1 MPEISTPI
9 RSALR
14 WWIFA
19 VILVADILDLLS
31 TTVTNIAAPS
41 VVRDLHAPVSLTPW
55 LGSTYALALG
65 SILVVGGRIGDR
77 YGYRRSFLLGIAGFG
92 AASLLCALAWD
103 SASIIGARLLQ
114 GAFGALLIPQGF
126 SILLRAFPRTELGR
140 VFGLFGPLMAVGS
153 ISGPVVAG
161 LLIEADPLGLG
172 WRGVFAANL
181 LLALVVLL
189 IAARVLPAD
198 RGRRAVAID
207 PLATLLL
214 MLGVLGMLGGLI
226 QSADG
231 GWTPLPVFAIVA
243 GLALLALFSRHQ
255 LRGGNPLLAPALFRN
270 RGFVAGL
277 LVSSLFFAAVAGLLY
292 VTSLYLQSGLRLAP
306 LRTSEIMLPL
316 SVGIIIASF
325 SARGAIVRLGRRLVT
340 VGLALTGTGVLG
352 YLAIVGAKAPAWLF
366 TVPLFLCGLG
376 MGCCFGS
383 LFAVTL
389 GDVDEE
395 QTGSASGTLNAVQQI
410 VNAVGSA
417 VVSTLFLTVGA
428 VHGARSGLLLTLLGV
443 LGVIVLCG
451 LCLPLLPRAAAAD
464 HH

>member
-1 MPEISTPI
+1 MPENSTTI

-31 TTVTNIAAPS
+31 TTVTAIAAPS
-41 VVRDLHAPVSLTPW
+41 VVRDLDAPVSLTPW

-77 YGYRRSFLLGIAGFG
+77 YGYRRSFLVGIAGFG

-103 SASIIGARLLQ
+103 PASIIGARLLQ

-161 LLIEADPLGLG
+161 LLIQADPLGLG

-181 LLALVVLL
+181 VLALVVLL

-198 RGRRAVAID
+198 HERRAVAID
-207 PLATLLL
+207 PLAALLL
-214 MLGVLGMLGGLI
+214 MLGVLGVLGGLI

-231 GWTPLPVFAIVA
+231 GWTPLPCSAIVVGA
-243 GLALLALFSRHQ
+243 ALLALFTRRQ
-255 LRGGNPLLAPALFRN
+255 IRGGNPLLAPALFRN

-277 LVSSLFFAAVAGLLY
+277 LVASLFFAAVAGLLY
-292 VTSLYLQSGLRLAP
+292 VTSLYLQTGLRLAP
-306 LRTSEIMLPL
+306 LWTSEIMAPL

-325 SARGAIVRLGRRLVT
+325 SARGAIARLGRRLVT
-340 VGLALTGTGVLG
+340 VGLTLTGAGVLG
-352 YLAIVGAKAPAWLF
+352 LLASTGAGAPTWLF
-366 TVPLFLCGLG
+366 TVPLFVCGLG

-395 QTGSASGTLNAVQQI
+395 QAGSASGTLNAVQQI

-417 VVSTLFLTVGA
+417 AVSTIFLTVGA
-428 VHGARSGLLLTLLGV
+428 HHDALSGLLVTLLGV

-451 LCLPLLPRAAAAD
+451 LCLPLLPRTALAD